1 VKDTRRLA
9 SGPGYVPHDRSIFAT
24 VWTHHSAHH
33 SAHQPFSAFL
43 FCTLTPR
50 GAGRSAVKHGEPR
63 DLASDT
69 MDGRALFLCYPPPG
83 CDMVHTLPL
92 THTLHRRAA
101 TWYTPCPS
109 PTPSTAGLRHGTH
122 PAPHPRGG
130 ARGCT
135 SSRNQE
141 VLRDVESSGKYAL
154 NSAFLDGGVLHRT
167 HTPAAALRCD

>member
-122 PAPHPRGG
+122 PAPHPHPPPPGCDMVHTLPLTHAGG
-130 ARGCT
+130 HAGAHRQGIRK
-135 SSRNQE
+135 SSVVWNRQGNM
-141 VLRDVESSGKYAL
+141 L
-154 NSAFLDGGVLHRT
+154 
-167 HTPAAALRCD
+167 